1 MKKVLNLL
9 GAGVL
14 MACLVVAFAVPG
26 WAESK
31 RIELTFNH
39 MNPPM
44 SHTQKEV
51 YEPWA
56 KAIEKRTN
64 NMVHIEIYPGSTMSS
79 PPAAYDSALKGI
91 CDIAWYMCSY
101 NSARFPLASVLD
113 LPIYANSETA
123 NLIVNSINKK
133 WPELVAAEFKGVKL
147 LWWHGCNS
155 TPIHTVSK
163 PVQSIGDLK
172 GMRIRAAGDQ
182 AKTLE
187 LAGAV
192 PVQMPGPEVYLNLQ
206 KNVIDGAALNWP
218 PVVGWKLPE
227 VTKFSTT
234 TMIGGG
240 AFVTVMNSKKW
251 DALPKS
257 AQQIIEEETQKVFMT
272 MGPSEDAYFKKLV
285 EQIRKSGHKVFDL
298 SADELDKWIKLCKP
312 QYDEWAKKAQAK
324 GLPGKEILD
333 LALSISEKF
342 RKESAKSR

>member
-1 MKKVLNLL
+1 MRKVLCLL

-14 MACLVVAFAVPG
+14 LASLVVVSSTPAQAQG
-26 WAESK
+26 K

-39 MNPPM
+39 QNPPM
-44 SHTQKEV
+44 SHTQKEI

-64 NMVHIEIYPGSTMSS
+64 GMVHIEIYPGSTMSS
-79 PPAAYDSALKGI
+79 PSAAYDAALKGI
-91 CDIAWYMCSY
+91 CDISWYMCSY
-101 NSARFPLASVLD
+101 NSARFPLASLLD

-123 NLIVNSINKK
+123 NRIVGSINKK
-133 WPELVAAEFKGVKL
+133 WPEKVAAEFQGVKL

-155 TPIHTVSK
+155 TPIHLVNK
-163 PVQSIGDLK
+163 PVQSLGDLK

-206 KNVIDGAALNWP
+206 KGVMDGAALNWP

-227 VTKFSTT
+227 VTKYSTT

-240 AFVTVMNSKKW
+240 AFVTVMNRKSW
-251 DALPKS
+251 DALPKE
-257 AQQIIEEETQKVFMT
+257 AQKIIEEETEKVFLT
-272 MGPSEDAYFKKLV
+272 MGPSEDAYFAKLV
-285 EQIRKSGHKVFDL
+285 GEIRKSGHQVFDL
-298 SADELDKWIKLCKP
+298 SPEELEKWIKLCKP
-312 QYDEWAKKAQAK
+312 QYEEWAKKAEAK
-324 GLPGKEILD
+324 GLPGKDILN
-333 LALSISEKF
+333 LALSISDNF
-342 RKESAKSR
+342 RKESAKKK